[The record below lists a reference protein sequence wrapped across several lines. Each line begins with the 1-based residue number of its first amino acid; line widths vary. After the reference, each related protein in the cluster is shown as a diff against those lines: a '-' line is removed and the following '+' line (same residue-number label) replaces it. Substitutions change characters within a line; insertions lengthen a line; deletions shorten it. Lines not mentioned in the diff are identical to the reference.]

1 MNISEWMN
9 SVNGKTIDVDEAYGG
24 QCWDLWSSYA
34 QYVYGIPAADTNT
47 VDGYAASV
55 YTTRYDRSRALQD
68 TFSREGA
75 DHTPVYGDVAFWNG
89 AGMNHVAI
97 VIQDNGNGTLNTMSQ
112 NPNKAG
118 YVTIS
123 KNGIIGYF
131 HPRSASA
138 PAPAP
143 APANNNVT
151 IVPRT
156 YKVNVDVLNVR
167 SAPSVNAEVVAQ
179 YHYGQ
184 TVNLSEGGVIADGY
198 IWAHYTG
205 GSGATRYVALAPADK
220 SAWYLVFA

>member
-1 MNISEWMN
+1 MDIQTWLNN
-9 SVNGKTIDVDEAYGG
+9 VNGQVVDMDGAYGG

-34 QYVYGIPAADTNT
+34 RNVYDIPAADTNT

-55 YTTRYDRSRALQD
+55 YTDRYNRSQALQN
-68 TFSREGA
+68 TFTREAGNY
-75 DHTPVYGDVAFWNG
+75 TPIYGDVAFWNG
-89 AGMNHVAI
+89 NGMNHVAI
-97 VIQDNGNGTLNTMSQ
+97 VVRDNGDGTLNTMSQ

-131 HPRSASA
+131 HPRTANT

-143 APANNNVT
+143 ADNNVT
-151 IVPRT
+151 IIPRT

-167 SAPSVNAEVVAQ
+167 SAPSTSAQVVAQ

-184 TVNLSEGGVIADGY
+184 TVNLAEGGVIADGY

>member
-1 MNISEWMN
+1 MNIQEWMT
-9 SVNGKTIDVDEAYGG
+9 SVNGQVVDMDGAYGG

-34 QYVYGIPAADTNT
+34 RNVYGIPAADTNT

-55 YTTRYDRSRALQD
+55 YTARYDRSRALQN
-68 TFSREGA
+68 TFNREGA
-75 DHTPVYGDVAFWNG
+75 NYRPVYGDVAFWNG

-97 VIQDNGNGTLNTMSQ
+97 VVRDNGNGTLETMSQ
-112 NPNKAG
+112 NPNKAE
-118 YVTIS
+118 YVTFS

-143 APANNNVT
+143 ANNNVT
-151 IVPRT
+151 IIPST

-167 SAPSVNAEVVAQ
+167 SAPSTSAQVIAQ

-198 IWAHYTG
+198 IWAHYIG
-205 GSGATRYVALAPADK
+205 GSGATRYIALAPADK
-220 SAWYLVFA
+220 SMWYLVFA

>member
-1 MNISEWMN
+1 MDIQTWLN
-9 SVNGKTIDVDEAYGG
+9 SVNGQVVDMDGAYGG

-34 QYVYGIPAADTNT
+34 RNVYGIPAADTNT

-55 YTTRYDRSRALQD
+55 YTDRYNRSQALQNAF
-68 TFSREGA
+68 TREAGNY
-75 DHTPVYGDVAFWNG
+75 TPVYGDVAFWNG

-97 VIQDNGNGTLNTMSQ
+97 VVRDNGNGTLNTMSQ

-131 HPRSASA
+131 HPRSASE
-138 PAPAP
+138 PAPATS
-143 APANNNVT
+143 NVT
-151 IVPRT
+151 IIPRT

-167 SAPSVNAEVVAQ
+167 SAPSTSAQVVAQ

-184 TVNLSEGGVIADGY
+184 TVNLAEGGTIADGY

-205 GSGATRYVALAPADK
+205 ESGATRYVALAPADK

>member
-1 MNISEWMN
+1 MD
-9 SVNGKTIDVDEAYGG
+9 GAYGG

-34 QYVYGIPAADTNT
+34 RNVYGIPATDTNT

-55 YTTRYDRSRALQD
+55 YTDRYNRSQALQN
-68 TFSREGA
+68 TFTREAGNY
-75 DHTPVYGDVAFWNG
+75 TPVYGDVAFWNG
-89 AGMNHVAI
+89 NGMNHVAI
-97 VIQDNGNGTLNTMSQ
+97 VVRDNGNGTLNTMSQ

-118 YVTIS
+118 YVTLS

-131 HPRSASA
+131 HPRTANTA
-138 PAPAP
+138 TPAPTD
-143 APANNNVT
+143 NNVT
-151 IVPRT
+151 IIPRT
-156 YKVNVDVLNVR
+156 YKVNVDTLNVR
-167 SAPSVNAEVVAQ
+167 STPSVNAEVVAQ

-184 TVNLSEGGVIADGY
+184 TVNLAEGGVIADGY

>member
-1 MNISEWMN
+1 MNIQEWMN
-9 SVNGKTIDVDEAYGG
+9 SVDGKVIDMDGAYGG

-34 QYVYGIPAADTNT
+34 RNVYGIPAADTNT

-55 YTTRYDRSRALQD
+55 YTARYDRSQVLQN

-75 DHTPVYGDVAFWNG
+75 DYAPTYGDVAFWNG

-97 VIQDNGNGTLNTMSQ
+97 VVEDNGNGTLSTMSQ
-112 NPNKAG
+112 NPNKTG

-131 HPRSASA
+131 HPRTANTPTPT
-138 PAPAP
+138 PAQG
-143 APANNNVT
+143 NVT
-151 IVPRT
+151 IIPRT

-167 SAPSVNAEVVAQ
+167 SAPSTSAQVVAQ

-184 TVNLSEGGVIADGY
+184 TVNLAEGGVVTDGY
-198 IWAHYTG
+198 IWAHYIG

>member
-1 MNISEWMN
+1 MNIQEWIN
-9 SVNGKTIDVDEAYGG
+9 SVNGQVVDVDGAYGG

-34 QYVYGIPAADTNT
+34 RNVYGIPAADTNT

-55 YTTRYDRSRALQD
+55 YTARYDRSQALRN
-68 TFSREGA
+68 TFSRESA
-75 DHTPVYGDVAFWNG
+75 NYTPVYGDVAFWNSN
-89 AGMNHVAI
+89 GMNHVAI
-97 VIQDNGNGTLNTMSQ
+97 VVKDNGNGTLSTMSQ

-118 YVTIS
+118 YVTLS

-131 HPRSASA
+131 HPRTANT
-138 PAPAP
+138 PAP

-151 IVPRT
+151 ILPRT

-167 SAPSVNAEVVAQ
+167 SAPSTSAQVVAQ

-184 TVNLSEGGVIADGY
+184 TVNLAEGGVIADGY
-198 IWAHYTG
+198 IWAHYVG

-220 SAWYLVFA
+220 SMWYLVFA

>member
-1 MNISEWMN
+1 MNIQEWMN
-9 SVNGKTIDVDEAYGG
+9 TVNGKIIDMDSAYGG

-34 QYVYGIPAADTNT
+34 QNVYGIPAADTNT

-55 YTTRYDRSRALQD
+55 YSARYDRSQALQN
-68 TFSREGA
+68 TFTRKAGNY
-75 DHTPVYGDVAFWNG
+75 TPTYGDVAFWNG
-89 AGMNHVAI
+89 NGMNHVAI
-97 VIQDNGNGTLNTMSQ
+97 IVKDNGNGTLNTMSQ

-118 YVTIS
+118 YTTIS
-123 KNGIIGYF
+123 KAGIIGYF
-131 HPRSASA
+131 HPRSTST

-143 APANNNVT
+143 SNNTVT
-151 IVPRT
+151 IIPRT
-156 YKVNVDVLNVR
+156 YKVNVDTLNVR
-167 SAPSVNAEVVAQ
+167 SAPSTSAQVVAQ

-184 TVNLSEGGVIADGY
+184 TVNLAEGGVIADGY

>member
-1 MNISEWMN
+1 MNIQEWMN
-9 SVNGKTIDVDEAYGG
+9 TVNGKIIDMDGAYGG

-34 QYVYGIPAADTNT
+34 RNVYGIPAADTNT

-55 YTTRYDRSRALQD
+55 YTARYDRSQALQNAF
-68 TFSREGA
+68 TRETSNY
-75 DHTPVYGDVAFWNG
+75 TPSYGDVAFWNS

-97 VIQDNGNGTLNTMSQ
+97 VVKDNGDGTLNTMSQ

-123 KNGIIGYF
+123 KTGIIGYF
-131 HPRSASA
+131 HPRTANT
-138 PAPAP
+138 PAPTP
-143 APANNNVT
+143 NNNNAT
-151 IVPRT
+151 IIPRT

-167 SAPSVNAEVVAQ
+167 SAPSTSAQVVAQ

-184 TVNLSEGGVIADGY
+184 TVNLAAGGVIADGY
-198 IWAHYTG
+198 IWAHYVG

>member
-1 MNISEWMN
+1 MNIQEWMN
-9 SVNGKTIDVDEAYGG
+9 TVNGKVVDMDGAYGG

-34 QYVYGIPAADTNT
+34 RNVYEIPATDTNT

-55 YTTRYDRSRALQD
+55 YSARYDQSRALQD
-68 TFSREGA
+68 TFSRESA
-75 DHTPVYGDVAFWNG
+75 NYTPVFGDVAFWNG
-89 AGMNHVAI
+89 NGMNHVAI
-97 VIQDNGNGTLNTMSQ
+97 VVKDNDNGTLETMSQ

-131 HPRSASA
+131 HPRTANTPALA
-138 PAPAP
+138 PE
-143 APANNNVT
+143 NNNVT
-151 IVPRT
+151 IIPRT
-156 YKVNVDVLNVR
+156 YKVNVDTLNVR
-167 SAPSVNAEVVAQ
+167 SAPSTSAPVVAQ

-184 TVNLSEGGVIADGY
+184 TVNLAEGGVIADGY
-198 IWAHYTG
+198 IWAHYIG

>member
-1 MNISEWMN
+1 MNIPEWMN
-9 SVNGKTIDVDEAYGG
+9 SVNGQVVDMDGAYGG

-34 QYVYGIPAADTNT
+34 RNVYGIPAADTNT

-55 YTTRYDRSRALQD
+55 YTARYDRSRALQN

-75 DHTPVYGDVAFWNG
+75 NYAPSYGDVAFWNG
-89 AGMNHVAI
+89 ADMNHVAI
-97 VIQDNGNGTLNTMSQ
+97 VVKDNGNGTLSTMSQ

-118 YVTIS
+118 YVTLS
-123 KNGIIGYF
+123 KNGLIGYF
-131 HPRSASA
+131 HPRTANT
-138 PAPAP
+138 PAP

-151 IVPRT
+151 ILPRT

-167 SAPSVNAEVVAQ
+167 SAPSTSAQVVAQ

-198 IWAHYTG
+198 IWAHYVG

>member
-1 MNISEWMN
+1 MNIQEWMN
-9 SVNGKTIDVDEAYGG
+9 SVNGQVVDMDGAYGG

-34 QYVYGIPAADTNT
+34 RNVYGIPAADTNT

-55 YTTRYDRSRALQD
+55 YTARYDRSQALQNAF
-68 TFSREGA
+68 TRETSNY
-75 DHTPVYGDVAFWNG
+75 TPSYGDVAFWNG
-89 AGMNHVAI
+89 NGMNHVAI
-97 VIQDNGNGTLNTMSQ
+97 VVKDNGNGTLNTMSQ
-112 NPNKAG
+112 NPDKAG

-123 KNGIIGYF
+123 KNGIIGYL
-131 HPRSASA
+131 HPRSTTTPS
-138 PAPAP
+138 P

-151 IVPRT
+151 IIPRN

-167 SAPSVNAEVVAQ
+167 SAPSTSAQVVAQ

-184 TVNLSEGGVIADGY
+184 TVNLAEGGVIADGY

-220 SAWYLVFA
+220 SMWYLVFA

>member
-1 MNISEWMN
+1 MDIQTWLNN
-9 SVNGKTIDVDEAYGG
+9 VNGQVVDMDGAYGG

-34 QYVYGIPAADTNT
+34 RNVYDIPAADTNT

-55 YTTRYDRSRALQD
+55 YTERYNQSRALQN
-68 TFSREGA
+68 TFTREAGNY
-75 DHTPVYGDVAFWNG
+75 TPVYGDVAFWNG

-97 VIQDNGNGTLNTMSQ
+97 VIRDNGNGTLSTMSQ

-131 HPRSASA
+131 HPRSAA
-138 PAPAP
+138 DTPAPAP
-143 APANNNVT
+143 ADNNVT
-151 IVPRT
+151 IIPRT
-156 YKVNVDVLNVR
+156 YKVNVDTLNVR

-184 TVNLSEGGVIADGY
+184 TVNLAEGGTIADGY

-205 GSGATRYVALAPADK
+205 ASGATRYVALAPADK

>member
-1 MNISEWMN
+1 MNIQEWMN
-9 SVNGKTIDVDEAYGG
+9 SVNGQVVDMDGAYGG

-34 QYVYGIPAADTNT
+34 RNVYGIPAADTNT

-55 YTTRYDRSRALQD
+55 CTDRYNRSQVLQN
-68 TFSREGA
+68 TFIREGA
-75 DHTPVYGDVAFWNG
+75 NYTPSYGDVAFWNG

-97 VIQDNGNGTLNTMSQ
+97 VVRDNGNGTLNTMSQ

-118 YVTIS
+118 YVTIG
-123 KNGIIGYF
+123 KAGIIGYF
-131 HPRSASA
+131 HPRTASA

-143 APANNNVT
+143 NNNNVT
-151 IVPRT
+151 ITART
-156 YKVNVDVLNVR
+156 YKVNVDTLNVR
-167 SAPSVNAEVVAQ
+167 SAPSTSAQVVAQ

-184 TVNLSEGGVIADGY
+184 TVNLSEGGIIADGY
-198 IWAHYTG
+198 IWAHYVG

>member
-1 MNISEWMN
+1 MNIQEWMN
-9 SVNGKTIDVDEAYGG
+9 SVNGQVVDMDGAYGG

-34 QYVYGIPAADTNT
+34 RNVYGIPAADTNT

-55 YTTRYDRSRALQD
+55 CTDRYNRSQVLQN

-75 DHTPVYGDVAFWNG
+75 NYTPSYGDVAFWNG

-97 VIQDNGNGTLNTMSQ
+97 VVRDNGNGTLNTMSQ

-118 YVTIS
+118 YVTIG
-123 KNGIIGYF
+123 KAGIIGYF
-131 HPRSASA
+131 HPRTANTPT
-138 PAPAP
+138 PAPN
-143 APANNNVT
+143 NNNVT
-151 IVPRT
+151 ITART
-156 YKVNVDVLNVR
+156 YKVNVDTLNVR
-167 SAPSVNAEVVAQ
+167 SAPSTSAQVVAQ

-184 TVNLSEGGVIADGY
+184 TVNLSEGGTVADGY
-198 IWAHYTG
+198 IWAHYVG

>member
-1 MNISEWMN
+1 MNIQEWMN
-9 SVNGKTIDVDEAYGG
+9 SVNGKTIDIDLAYGG

-55 YTTRYDRSRALQD
+55 YTTRYDRSKALQNAF
-68 TFSREGA
+68 TRETG
-75 DHTPVYGDVAFWNG
+75 DYTPVYGDVAFWNG

-97 VIQDNGNGTLNTMSQ
+97 VIKDNGNGTLSTMSQ

-123 KNGIIGYF
+123 KAGIIGYF
-131 HPRSASA
+131 HPRTANTPTHA
-138 PAPAP
+138 PS
-143 APANNNVT
+143 NNNVT
-151 IVPRT
+151 VIPRT

-167 SAPSVNAEVVAQ
+167 SAPSTSAQVVAQ

-184 TVNLSEGGVIADGY
+184 TVNLAEGGVIADGY
-198 IWAHYTG
+198 VWAHYTG
-205 GSGATRYVALAPADK
+205 ESGATRYVALAPADK

>member
-1 MNISEWMN
+1 MDIQEWMN
-9 SVNGKTIDVDEAYGG
+9 SVNGQVVDMDGAYGG

-34 QYVYGIPAADTNT
+34 RNVYGIPAADTNT

-55 YTTRYDRSRALQD
+55 YSTRYDRSQALQN
-68 TFSREGA
+68 TFSRESA
-75 DHTPVYGDVAFWNG
+75 NYTPSYGDVAFWNSN
-89 AGMNHVAI
+89 GMNHVAI
-97 VIQDNGNGTLNTMSQ
+97 VVRDNGNETLNTMSQ

-131 HPRSASA
+131 HPRTASTA
-138 PAPAP
+138 T
-143 APANNNVT
+143 PANNNVT
-151 IVPRT
+151 VIPRT

-167 SAPSVNAEVVAQ
+167 SAPSTSAQVVAQ
-179 YHYGQ
+179 YRYGQ
-184 TVNLSEGGVIADGY
+184 TVNLAEGGTIADGY

>member
-1 MNISEWMN
+1 MNIQEWMN
-9 SVNGKTIDVDEAYGG
+9 TVNGKIIDMDGAYGG

-34 QYVYGIPAADTNT
+34 RNVYGIPATDTNT

-55 YTTRYDRSRALQD
+55 YTDRYNRSQALQN
-68 TFSREGA
+68 TFSRESGNY
-75 DHTPVYGDVAFWNG
+75 TPTYGDVAFWNG
-89 AGMNHVAI
+89 NGMNHVAI
-97 VIQDNGNGTLNTMSQ
+97 VIKDNNNGTLETMSQ

-131 HPRSASA
+131 HPRTATTS
-138 PAPAP
+138 AP

-151 IVPRT
+151 IIPRT
-156 YKVNVDVLNVR
+156 YKVNVDTLNVR
-167 SAPSVNAEVVAQ
+167 SAPSTSAQVVAQ

-184 TVNLSEGGVIADGY
+184 TVNLAEGGVIADGF
-198 IWAHYTG
+198 IWAHYIG

>member
-1 MNISEWMN
+1 MNIQEWMN
-9 SVNGKTIDVDEAYGG
+9 SVNGNVVDMDGAYGG

-34 QYVYGIPAADTNT
+34 RNVYGIPAADTNT

-55 YTTRYDRSRALQD
+55 YSARYDRSRALQN
-68 TFSREGA
+68 TFSRKAGNY
-75 DHTPVYGDVAFWNG
+75 TPVYGDVAFWNG
-89 AGMNHVAI
+89 NGINHVAI
-97 VIQDNGNGTLNTMSQ
+97 VVRDNGNGTLDTMSQ

-131 HPRSASA
+131 HPRTANTT
-138 PAPAP
+138 AP

-151 IVPRT
+151 IIPRT
-156 YKVNVDVLNVR
+156 YKINVDTLNVR
-167 SAPSVNAEVVAQ
+167 SAPSTSAQVVAQ

-198 IWAHYTG
+198 IWAHYIG

-220 SAWYLVFA
+220 SMWYLVFA

>member
-1 MNISEWMN
+1 MNIQEWMN
-9 SVNGKTIDVDEAYGG
+9 SVNGQVVDMDGAYGG

-34 QYVYGIPAADTNT
+34 RNVYGIPAADTNT

-55 YTTRYDRSRALQD
+55 YTDRYNRSQALQN

-75 DHTPVYGDVAFWNG
+75 NYTPSYGDVAFWNG

-97 VIQDNGNGTLNTMSQ
+97 VVRDNGNGTLNTMSQ

-118 YVTIS
+118 YVTIG
-123 KNGIIGYF
+123 KAGIIGYL
-131 HPRSASA
+131 HPHTASA

-143 APANNNVT
+143 NNNNVT
-151 IVPRT
+151 ITART
-156 YKVNVDVLNVR
+156 YKVNVDTLNVR
-167 SAPSVNAEVVAQ
+167 SAPSTSAQVVAQ

-184 TVNLSEGGVIADGY
+184 TVNLSEGGTVADGY
-198 IWAHYTG
+198 IWAHYIG
-205 GSGATRYVALAPADK
+205 GSGATRYIALAPADK

>member
-1 MNISEWMN
+1 MNIQEWMN
-9 SVNGKTIDVDEAYGG
+9 TVNGNVIDMDGAYGG

-34 QYVYGIPAADTNT
+34 RNVYDIPAADTNT

-55 YTTRYDRSRALQD
+55 CTQRYDRSQALQNAF
-68 TFSREGA
+68 TREAGNY
-75 DHTPVYGDVAFWNG
+75 TPVYGDVAFWNG

-97 VIQDNGNGTLNTMSQ
+97 VVKDNGNGTLDTMSQ

-131 HPRSASA
+131 HPRTANT
-138 PAPAP
+138 PAP

-151 IVPRT
+151 IIPRT

-167 SAPSVNAEVVAQ
+167 SAPSTSAQVVAQ
-179 YHYGQ
+179 YHCGQ

-205 GSGATRYVALAPADK
+205 SSGATRYVALAPADK
-220 SAWYLVFA
+220 SAWYLIFA

>member
-1 MNISEWMN
+1 MDICTWMN
-9 SVNGKTIDVDEAYGG
+9 TVNGKIIDMDGAYGG

-34 QYVYGIPAADTNT
+34 RNVYGIPAADTNT

-55 YTTRYDRSRALQD
+55 YTTRYDRSQALQNAF
-68 TFSREGA
+68 TREAGNY
-75 DHTPVYGDVAFWNG
+75 TPVYGDVAFWNG
-89 AGMNHVAI
+89 NGINHVAI
-97 VIQDNGNGTLNTMSQ
+97 VVKDNGNGTLNTMSQ

-118 YVTIS
+118 YVTLS
-123 KNGIIGYF
+123 KAGIIGYF
-131 HPRSASA
+131 HPRSTSA

-143 APANNNVT
+143 NNNNVT
-151 IVPRT
+151 IIPRT

-167 SAPSVNAEVVAQ
+167 SAPSTSAQVVAQ

-184 TVNLSEGGVIADGY
+184 TVNLAEGGVIADGY
-198 IWAHYTG
+198 IWAHYLG